1 MRQLAMRAVDLAPGL
16 KQLKDRRDLLGAQA
30 VHRVSAGPLVL
41 KASGIAPASP
51 PPRPTLIQLQI
62 RAGAP
67 MLPPVSEHAVDHA
80 QQLLL
85 GGLIDPAGDP
95 ATQSQRPFP
104 STSIN
109 RTPISFNASDRR
121 AISALAS
128 ASSGSWPPVLTPG
141 RDAASASSAPC
152 LAT

>member
-62 RAGAP
+62 GAGAP
-67 MLPPVSEHAVDHA
+67 MLPPVSERAVDHA

-104 STSIN
+104 GLLTFPWVFHRGSDGHSPPSLSI
-109 RTPISFNASDRR
+109 AR
-121 AISALAS
+121 AISGA
-128 ASSGSWPPVLTPG
+128 GE
-141 RDAASASSAPC
+141 
-152 LAT
+152 